1 MPTNLWPTP
10 GVGDGAAEAIPAPT
24 FLIIG
29 AMKTG
34 TTSLYHYLAHHP
46 QVHMPRQK
54 EIDFFSEPA
63 IWRLGW
69 EWYLGQFASA
79 PSSAVAIGEASTSY
93 TKFPEFSDVPRRI
106 AERLPRVRLVYLIR
120 HPVERIHSQYAH
132 HVLMGDERRP
142 ISEAL
147 LADPRYLN
155 TSQYAMQL
163 EQYLRYFD
171 RDQILIVQAEH
182 LRSVRRTTVRRIFT
196 FLGIDPE
203 WTSPVIDQEF
213 YQTAER
219 WWVPPTSPPRG
230 RGGPGG
236 GAGRSGAPP
245 PRGRRS
251 PPRSP
256 TTSSGGWKIGCE
268 MMYAGCVSTSAKTS
282 TAGVWRRRA
291 TVDAGCGRS
300 RARLGGAGPCR
311 PDGTG
316 RPPAGGG
323 GLPGRS
329 GSPGRRRRGNRHQ
342 RRRAGAGRGGRT
354 RP

>member
-1 MPTNLWPTP
+1 MPTNHWPTP
-10 GVGDGAAEAIPAPT
+10 EVGDGTTEAIPAPT
-24 FLIIG
+24 YLIIG
-29 AMKTG
+29 AMKAG

-163 EQYLRYFD
+163 EQYLPHFN

-219 WWVPPTSPPRG
+219 WWVPPTVRRARRLRG
-230 RGGPGG
+230 FRRLV
-236 GAGRSGAPP
+236 RSSWPWLA
-245 PRGRRS
+245 RL
-251 PPRSP
+251 
-256 TTSSGGWKIGCE
+256 
-268 MMYAGCVSTSAKTS
+268 
-282 TAGVWRRRA
+282 RRRTLERVAA
-291 TVDAGCGRS
+291 TGSAIPAAITDDVQRWLED
-300 RARLGGAGPCR
+300 RLRDDVRRLRQYMGEDF
-311 PDGTG
+311 DGW
-316 RPPAGGG
+316 
-323 GLPGRS
+323 GL
-329 GSPGRRRRGNRHQ
+329 
-342 RRRAGAGRGGRT
+342 A
-354 RP
+354 

>member
-155 TSQYAMQL
+155 TTQYAMQL

-219 WWVPPTSPPRG
+219 WWVPPPPRG
-230 RGGPGG
+230 R
-236 GAGRSGAPP
+236 APP
-245 PRGRRS
+245 PRS
-251 PPRSP
+251 PA
-256 TTSSGGWKIGCE
+256 TSSGGWKIGCE
-268 MMYAGCVSTSAKTS
+268 MMYAGCVSTWAKTS
-282 TAGVWRRRA
+282 TAGAWRRGA
-291 TVDAGCGRS
+291 TFDAGCGRS
-300 RARLGGAGPCR
+300 RARPGGARPCR

-329 GSPGRRRRGNRHQ
+329 GSPRRRRRGNRHQ
-342 RRRAGAGRGGRT
+342 RGRGGAGRGGRT

>member
-219 WWVPPTSPPRG
+219 WWVPPTVR
-230 RGGPGG
+230 R
-236 GAGRSGAPP
+236 ARRLRSF
-245 PRGRRS
+245 RRLVH
-251 PPRSP
+251 
-256 TTSSGGWKIGCE
+256 SSWPWL
-268 MMYAGCVSTSAKTS
+268 ARL
-282 TAGVWRRRA
+282 RRRTLERVAA
-291 TVDAGCGRS
+291 TGSAIPAAITGDVQRWLED
-300 RARLGGAGPCR
+300 RLRDDVRRLRQYMGEDF
-311 PDGTG
+311 DGW
-316 RPPAGGG
+316 
-323 GLPGRS
+323 GL
-329 GSPGRRRRGNRHQ
+329 
-342 RRRAGAGRGGRT
+342 A
-354 RP
+354 